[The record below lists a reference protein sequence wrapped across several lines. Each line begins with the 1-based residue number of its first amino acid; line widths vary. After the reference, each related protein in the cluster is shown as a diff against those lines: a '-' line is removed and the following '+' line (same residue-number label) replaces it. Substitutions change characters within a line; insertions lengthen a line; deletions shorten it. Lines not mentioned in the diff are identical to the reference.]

1 MDIDRKQ
8 IAILDFG
15 SQYSHLIARRLREL
29 NIFCELYSCVVSAQE
44 LSAQNIIGV
53 VLSGGP
59 ASVYDPGDTHS
70 LTHSLMQSLA
80 YAIPPTNSF
89 YLTHAVTHSFTHS
102 HMQTTQYASTLHHLP
117 TYSLNQSHTASST
130 MITVYHHF
138 IGLFRYFNS
147 SLFVLVYGRVAS
159 CAAMCLGVHCC
170 Q

>member
-70 LTHSLMQSLA
+70 LTHSLIHFTYEHSLTYTWSVHALYTLCGCRRDTHSLTHSLMQSLA
-80 YAIPPTNSF
+80 YAIHPPHQLFLSHSRCHS
-89 YLTHAVTHSFTHS
+89 LTHTCRQYNTIRIHFTPLTHLLTQSITHS
-102 HMQTTQYASTLHHLP
+102 
-117 TYSLNQSHTASST
+117 
-130 MITVYHHF
+130 
-138 IGLFRYFNS
+138 
-147 SLFVLVYGRVAS
+147 
-159 CAAMCLGVHCC
+159 
-170 Q
+170 